1 MALPK
6 EELRRL
12 LSNEE
17 PDYAAIAAQMD
28 EASVPALNELSQDPD
43 VMLAT
48 KAVYLASMLS
58 QAQAHQIVER
68 ASVSAQPLV
77 QIAAA
82 TALQNL
88 PDPVRHKLAS
98 QLLDVDD
105 VSIRKLVINAV
116 KTSAPADLKTKIE
129 RLSTQSNSEFI
140 RSLSKTTLQR
150 INR

>member
-17 PDYAAIAAQMD
+17 PDYAAIVAQMGD
-28 EASVPALNELSQDPD
+28 ASVPALNELSQDLD
-43 VMLAT
+43 IMLAT
-48 KAVYLASMLS
+48 KAVYLASLLPQS
-58 QAQAHQIVER
+58 QAHQIVER
-68 ASVSAQPLV
+68 ASVSTQPLV

-88 PDPVRHKLAS
+88 PDAIRHKLAS

-105 VSIRKLVINAV
+105 ISIKKLVINAV
-116 KTSAPADLKTKIE
+116 QTSAPAELKTKIE
-129 RLSTQSNSEFI
+129 RLSNQSNSEFI